1 MRGGGMAGLGRNG
14 CPGLDSS
21 TANTGSMS
29 AARAIDLGQRRELR
43 RVEQRSRRRMSERRR
58 RRTLPGE
65 IERGRGEKQARV
77 LHYLGAE
84 LLEGLKSTGTR
95 RNGGVAENSELWLNN
110 GGTS

>member
-1 MRGGGMAGLGRNG
+1 MAGLGRNG

-58 RRTLPGE
+58 RRTLPGG
-65 IERGRGEKQARV
+65 IEREGGREEVGEP
-77 LHYLGAE
+77 HYLGAK
-84 LLEGLKSTGTR
+84 LLEDLKSTGTR
-95 RNGGVAENSELWLNN
+95 
-110 GGTS
+110 